1 VRGRWVL
8 VAAPQLPA
16 QLCLSLVGLSTR
28 FRALIPPV
36 VREFHP
42 DLPDIV
48 EPTPP
53 R

>member
-1 VRGRWVL
+1 VL

-16 QLCLSLVGLSTR
+16 KLALSLVGLSTR
-28 FRALIPPV
+28 FRELVPAA

-48 EPTPP
+48 EPRP